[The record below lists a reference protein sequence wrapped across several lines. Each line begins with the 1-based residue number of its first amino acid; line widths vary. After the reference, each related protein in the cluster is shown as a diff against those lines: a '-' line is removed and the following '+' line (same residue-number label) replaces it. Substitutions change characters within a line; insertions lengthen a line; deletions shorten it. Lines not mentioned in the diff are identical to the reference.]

1 MVCGLNGIVGDILVF
16 FILAIEGYQRSA
28 DVGKLSVDGSH
39 DTKISEGRTS
49 TNAWCKGPCYHNA
62 TAQAVI
68 HRLSDLT
75 GVPEENSE
83 YLQMLRYEPG
93 QYYHVSLPQIS
104 TRSTPNNHPLFLLN
118 FFIHLAIPEPS

>member
-1 MVCGLNGIVGDILVF
+1 M
-16 FILAIEGYQRSA
+16 EGYQRSA
-28 DVGKLSVDGSH
+28 DVGKLTVDGSH
-39 DTKISEGRTS
+39 TTKISEGRTS
-49 TNAWCKGPCYHNA
+49 TNAWCNGPCYRNA

-93 QYYHVSLPQIS
+93 QYYHVSLSLNEQNDKAYSPS
-104 TRSTPNNHPLFLLN
+104 TTWMTQRSLSLLPIPL
-118 FFIHLAIPEPS
+118 ESS